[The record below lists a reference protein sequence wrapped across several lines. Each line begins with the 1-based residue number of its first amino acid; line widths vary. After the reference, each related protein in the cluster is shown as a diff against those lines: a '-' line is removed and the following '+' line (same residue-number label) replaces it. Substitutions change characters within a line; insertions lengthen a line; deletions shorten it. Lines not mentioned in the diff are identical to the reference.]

1 MSEEL
6 LIAEI
11 DQNELDETEYTLGEV
26 TNDTQVK
33 ETKETQD
40 EETADRSSEERSFCF
55 SDLGSEAV
63 TIVYTNSLWVILLGA
78 LVSSVGLFLVS
89 SPTSG
94 LITQVAGSVVFLLGV
109 MIITA

>member
-33 ETKETQD
+33 ETKETQ